1 MRKFFVVLSLAMA
14 LLSCNDKEALQNVEF
29 ATSVQ
34 SIEVGEWGGSLNFTY
49 TLPKNNYGMNAV
61 ATTEADW
68 ITDID
73 NSVEHTISFRVL
85 PNTLSKS
92 REAYIT
98 LKHLSS
104 SVQPKIKV
112 TQAAHSGK
120 TLNIEVLNVDYSEY
134 EVRVT
139 PPNDDMYYVLMMA
152 EKSYLTELG
161 IDSVEEL
168 SEVDLAYF
176 YSYITPDATLEEFLK
191 SSNLVLRSKQ
201 TKRWQDL
208 SPAREYVVYAYG
220 VYINGEQYDVVTDV
234 EYVLV
239 EKRLP
244 ERKDIEFDVTIEA
257 EGPEV
262 SFDISPKGWDGYY
275 VVQFVEDS
283 EAGYIEQGL
292 EFTPEAEDAVAEAFF
307 YIADHLYYFEEKSAE
322 EIMQQLGY
330 KGNMSFTKTL
340 NAEHRYMALIYA
352 IESIE
357 GNVPMVVSNPIVEY
371 FSTGAVQHSDM
382 TFEVR
387 FENIKPRSVDVTIT
401 PSTDETYTAVMM
413 YAKNLPE
420 GNKQEQ
426 LDYVM
431 SKYAPIE
438 LSGVYEEHIDQ
449 LPPATEFV
457 IAVCGYYAGAATTE
471 LFVYE
476 FTTAEDGV
484 GKNVV
489 TKVQCSAYDLEEVA
503 ALEPY
508 YKSFLGYADYFLSV
522 EVTTAQPSSTLHF
535 DVFPAYLVEEYG
547 EEAIRE
553 SLLEYSYTTS
563 PDWALCSYG
572 NEYIVCGMAEDENG
586 YVGEMYISEPITY
599 SKAETSDAAVF
610 VELYKEYVSP
620 KALIFRK

>member
-14 LLSCNDKEALQNVEF
+14 LLSCNDEEALQNVEF
-29 ATSVQ
+29 AASVQ

-244 ERKDIEFDVTIEA
+244 EREDIEFDVTIEA

-262 SFDISPKGWDGYY
+262 SFDIAPKGWDGYY
-275 VVQFVEDS
+275 AVQLVEDS

-322 EIMQQLGY
+322 EIMKQLGY

-484 GKNVV
+484 GENVV

>member
-14 LLSCNDKEALQNVEF
+14 LLSCNDEEALQNVEF

-73 NSVEHTISFRVL
+73 NSVGHTISFRVL
-85 PNTLSKS
+85 PNTLSMS

-112 TQAAHSGK
+112 TQAAYSGK

-168 SEVDLAYF
+168 SEVDLAHF

-244 ERKDIEFDVTIEA
+244 EREDIEFDVTIEA

-262 SFDISPKGWDGYY
+262 SFDIAPKGWDGYY
-275 VVQFVEDS
+275 AVQLVEDS

-322 EIMQQLGY
+322 EIMKQLGY

-357 GNVPMVVSNPIVEY
+357 GNVPMVVSNPIVKY